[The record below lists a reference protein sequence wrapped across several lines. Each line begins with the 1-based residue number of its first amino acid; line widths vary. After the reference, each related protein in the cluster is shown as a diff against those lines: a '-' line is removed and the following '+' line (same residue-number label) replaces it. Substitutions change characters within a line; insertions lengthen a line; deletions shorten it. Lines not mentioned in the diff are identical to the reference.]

1 MGEGLVILFLTFFAP
16 LLFSIIFLL
25 FRFSSRFGY
34 SFITLR
40 SPLLAVAVSAF
51 YTVLVFF
58 VSSLFE
64 GVTLYWACGVLILA
78 MIVLWVIDSRYLHK
92 LARQRKAIV
101 KKFNTNRQVV
111 KVIARAALV
120 IILAPVMLFTL
131 LALWTTVTSPIFDK
145 FDHDKFITLDTQMQ
159 RVYKNLKTAS
169 NGADEWKYR
178 TVCSP
183 NRSGWME
190 TGTYN
195 CIVSISTEKIITS
208 VDELNGLQAKYYPII
223 SVDSRLKLTSAGLK
237 PVFGFGNNFSVSL
250 AYSEF
255 VEKKTNIECTYEIN
269 LHQIEKNINHQTNND
284 DPGSAIS
291 GEHGDFYISFR
302 CDETARSP
310 WYQLVQDTSMLIPE

>member
-1 MGEGLVILFLTFFAP
+1 MGTTLVILFVAFFSP

-25 FRFSSRFGY
+25 FRLSSRFGY

-58 VSSLFE
+58 VLSLFD
-64 GVTLYWACGVLILA
+64 GNVLYWTSGILILA
-78 MIVLWVIDSRYLHK
+78 MIVLWIIDSRYLHK
-92 LARQRKAIV
+92 LAKQRKAIV
-101 KKFNTNRQVV
+101 KKFNTNKQVV

-120 IILAPVMLFTL
+120 IILAPAMLFTL
-131 LALWTTVTSPIFDK
+131 LALWTTVTNPIFDK

-159 RVYKNLKTAS
+159 GVYQNLKTAS

-183 NRSGWME
+183 DRSGWME

-195 CIVSISTEKIITS
+195 CIASISTEKIITS
-208 VDELNGLQAKYYPII
+208 VDEINRLQAKYYPI
-223 SVDSRLKLTSAGLK
+223 VDNSQNLKQKSELDPEMPGDFGKNFVVSSA
-237 PVFGFGNNFSVSL
+237 
-250 AYSEF
+250 
-255 VEKKTNIECTYEIN
+255 
-269 LHQIEKNINHQTNND
+269 EKNYTEVRSGLTCNYSILLYQNEESRDKNSD
-284 DPGSAIS
+284 SYGSNLIS
-291 GEHGDFYISFR
+291 GKGNGIISIR